1 MKSGRLLVFKP
12 LFFFAAIFC
21 LLSAATPNAR
31 ASAEDQIDNALVV
44 SKAWVAQ
51 IDAGQY
57 DDSYSFGCGDMH
69 DKIAQDK
76 WDKILAALRAPWGSV
91 VDRHQISHVY
101 KPDGFEGA
109 EGEFLVITYNTTF
122 QKLPSATEVV
132 VLKWEDGRWRGAG
145 YNAVA
150 NRSADTADDYG
161 PTSTTEVHT
170 ENNVQP
176 PQQKPSN

>member
-1 MKSGRLLVFKP
+1 MKSARLSVFKP
-12 LFFFAAIFC
+12 LFFLAAIFC
-21 LLSAATPNAR
+21 LLFASTPNAR

-76 WDKILAALRAPWGSV
+76 WDKILTALRAPWGPV
-91 VDRHQISHVY
+91 VNRHQISHIY
-101 KPDGFEGA
+101 KPNGFEGA
-109 EGEFLVITYNTTF
+109 EGEFLVITYDTTF
-122 QKLPSATEVV
+122 QKQPSATEVV

-145 YNAVA
+145 YDAVA
-150 NRSADTADDYG
+150 KRSTDTAEDTG
-161 PTSTTEVHT
+161 PTSPTEVHT
-170 ENNVQP
+170 ENNVQTPP
-176 PQQKPSN
+176 PQSSN